1 MKGQAIRNTRLLRQI
16 RNTAIIKVPRNKV
29 SLKLIISNYWK
40 ATSGITVVVNLK
52 QNLMIF
58 SEGK

>member
-1 MKGQAIRNTRLLRQI
+1 VTRKKKLLRQI
-16 RNTAIIKVPRNKV
+16 RNAAIIKVPMSKV

-40 ATSGITVVVNLK
+40 ATSGMTVFVNLK
-52 QNLMIF
+52 QNFMIF